1 VGDGKSFFWVIDFF
15 MLPNFFPIDN
25 IKNFRYLNS
34 LWSSLPN
41 FFLKDYDMKCP
52 FCRHLE
58 NKVID
63 SRMSKDGSV
72 IRRRRECLACQ
83 RRFTTHERIEEI
95 MPMVIKKDGGR
106 EPFDRNK
113 ILGGIQKACQK
124 RPISAED
131 MEATVSRIEE
141 FLQEKGEKELPSSV
155 IGEKIMQELHAL
167 DEVAYVRFASVY
179 RSFKDLTDFMSE
191 VKELLGTREKEK
203 KS

>member
-1 VGDGKSFFWVIDFF
+1 
-15 MLPNFFPIDN
+15 
-25 IKNFRYLNS
+25 
-34 LWSSLPN
+34 
-41 FFLKDYDMKCP
+41 
-52 FCRHLE
+52 
-58 NKVID
+58 
-63 SRMSKDGSV
+63 
-72 IRRRRECLACQ
+72 
-83 RRFTTHERIEEI
+83 

>member
-1 VGDGKSFFWVIDFF
+1 
-15 MLPNFFPIDN
+15 
-25 IKNFRYLNS
+25 
-34 LWSSLPN
+34 
-41 FFLKDYDMKCP
+41 MKCP

-72 IRRRRECLACQ
+72 IRRRRECLGCQ

-141 FLQEKGEKELPSSV
+141 FLQEKGEKEIPSSV